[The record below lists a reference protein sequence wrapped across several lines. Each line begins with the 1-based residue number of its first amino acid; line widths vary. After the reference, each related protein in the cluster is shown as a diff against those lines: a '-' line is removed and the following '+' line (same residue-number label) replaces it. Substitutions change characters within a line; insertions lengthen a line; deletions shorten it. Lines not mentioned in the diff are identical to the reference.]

1 MQSGCCD
8 MALRECLEWQPRD
21 RRTPLRSAL
30 PCNMQVNAYTRKS
43 PLRVEGS
50 HLSDMQNIQEGDCI
64 VAFSKM
70 RIYDYKKVSQ
80 LAAAVQSSRLTV
92 LMQ

>member
-1 MQSGCCD
+1 
-8 MALRECLEWQPRD
+8 
-21 RRTPLRSAL
+21 
-30 PCNMQVNAYTRKS
+30 MQVNAYTRKS
-43 PLRVEGS
+43 PLHVEGS

-70 RIYDYKKVSQ
+70 RIYDYKKVT
-80 LAAAVQSSRLTV
+80 AAVQSSRLTV